1 MAWHRTGP
9 TGPTPR
15 SGEFTVIRVVT
26 HSRVSTI
33 HPAIDAVL
41 LPARHHRAWRGL
53 LLGSLLALASLAL
66 GSRAVHADPAATVQA
81 GDAAPAFKLQDQA
94 GKWHSLADYKGKWVA
109 LYFYP
114 KDDTPGCTTQACSFR
129 DNVFAFDKEGAV
141 ILGISVDD
149 VASHKAFAEKHGL
162 PFTIL
167 ADPDKAV
174 SQRYG
179 VLKTY
184 MGVMEMARRDTFII
198 DPQGRVAKHY
208 ESVEPE
214 GHSAVVLA
222 DIRTLKAQSR

>member
-1 MAWHRTGP
+1 MMIGFR
-9 TGPTPR
+9 R
-15 SGEFTVIRVVT
+15 R
-26 HSRVSTI
+26 
-33 HPAIDAVL
+33 L
-41 LPARHHRAWRGL
+41 LRALATLPLLLTTLSALPFNPARAN
-53 LLGSLLALASLAL
+53 
-66 GSRAVHADPAATVQA
+66 DAATPGVGQ
-81 GDAAPAFKLQDQA
+81 AAPAFKLQDQA

-129 DNVFAFDKEGAV
+129 DNVFAFNKEGAV

-149 VASHKAFAEKHGL
+149 VESHKAFAEKHGL

-174 SQRYG
+174 TKRYG

-198 DPQGRVAKHY
+198 DPQGRIAKHY
-208 ESVEPE
+208 ESVNPE

-222 DIRTLKAQSR
+222 DIKALKAGKPAATAPGG

>member
-1 MAWHRTGP
+1 MMTQMR
-9 TGPTPR
+9 
-15 SGEFTVIRVVT
+15 
-26 HSRVSTI
+26 
-33 HPAIDAVL
+33 
-41 LPARHHRAWRGL
+41 RH
-53 LLGSLLALASLAL
+53 LLGTLAAAVPLLALPVVLPGAAA
-66 GSRAVHADPAATVQA
+66 RAETAAATPAVGQP
-81 GDAAPAFKLQDQA
+81 APAFRLQDQA

-141 ILGISVDD
+141 ILGVSVDD

-162 PFTIL
+162 PFTLL

-174 SQRYG
+174 TKRYG

-184 MGVMEMARRDTFII
+184 MGVMEMARRDTFLV

-208 ESVEPE
+208 ESVTPE

-222 DIRTLKAQSR
+222 DIKALKAKAGG